1 MFSGRLVFG
10 KYMTPLIGN
19 IGILVRMFEKNT
31 PLTIFRF
38 LDEKTS
44 FVEELRIAS
53 SFSLRQISWFLMALI
68 RRLF

>member
-1 MFSGRLVFG
+1 MFD
-10 KYMTPLIGN
+10 
-19 IGILVRMFEKNT
+19 KNA

-44 FVEELRIAS
+44 FIEELKIAS